1 MSVVKDYMMK
11 TLNSVCADDT
21 IEYVIKFMHKTE
33 MTVFPVVDNEN
44 KFIGT
49 LYSKN
54 VLKNIIPEQYGF
66 LESHRL
72 LYEINQA
79 ADNMSEMRN
88 RKVKEYMSTQTTAV
102 KETDNM
108 NNLANI
114 MLANNEQYLF
124 VTNENNKLRGY
135 ISRADLLY
143 YLLHVSKDE
152 EK

>member
-1 MSVVKDYMMK
+1 MSIVKDYMMK